1 MGIAAESGGV
11 LAEVERL
18 RRMAR
23 GERRASSVPLLAFG
37 VLTLGYVP
45 LAGQLSLLSLVYWSV
60 IAPVG
65 FLLVAWWYRRRLV
78 RVGVGAGDA
87 PYAKTGWILLAAFA
101 LVLPLTAVQLPVIG
115 IALLVLAVRQRNAY
129 LGAFAVLFAVI
140 GVLGTFTA
148 TLENLLY
155 RAAYGLG
162 WFQPQSGYFDGAPT
176 IITAAAG
183 LLLLAGGL
191 AAMRRERRL
200 AA

>member
-1 MGIAAESGGV
+1 M
-11 LAEVERL
+11 
-18 RRMAR
+18 
-23 GERRASSVPLLAFG
+23 PLLAFG
-37 VLTLGYVP
+37 LLTLGYAP
-45 LAGQLSLLSLVYWSV
+45 LAGQLSLLSLLYWSIV
-60 IAPVG
+60 APVG
-65 FLLVAWWYRRRLV
+65 FLLVGWWYRRRPA
-78 RVGVGAGDA
+78 GVDAGPGDA
-87 PYAKTGWILLAAFA
+87 PYTRTGWILLAAFA

-115 IALLVLAVRQRNAY
+115 IALLLLAVRQRNAF

-162 WFQPQSGYFDGAPT
+162 WFEPQSGYFDGAPT
-176 IITAAAG
+176 IITGMTG

-191 AAMRRERRL
+191 TALRRERRL

>member
-1 MGIAAESGGV
+1 
-11 LAEVERL
+11 
-18 RRMAR
+18 
-23 GERRASSVPLLAFG
+23 VPLLAFG
-37 VLTLGYVP
+37 ALTLGYVP
-45 LAGQLSLLSLVYWSV
+45 LAGQLTLLSLLYWSIV
-60 IAPVG
+60 APMG

-78 RVGVGAGDA
+78 RVGVGSGDA
-87 PYAKTGWILLAAFA
+87 PYAKTGWILLGAFA

-176 IITAAAG
+176 IITGAAG

-191 AAMRRERRL
+191 AALRRERRL